1 MHHIKLEEV
10 YKKLNST
17 TDGLNDREVNKR
29 LNKYGENVLPR
40 KKVDSFKI
48 FCKELIDPI
57 VLLLIV
63 TVIFSFIIGE
73 ITDAIAIIFII
84 LVDLFLGTIQEWKAE
99 KNADSLSSII
109 KVKCRVIRNKKEVLI
124 DSKELVPG
132 DIVML

>member
-17 TDGLNDREVNKR
+17 TDGLNDKEVNKR

-40 KKVDSFKI
+40 KKVDSFFKI

-63 TVIFSFIIGE
+63 TVIFSFIMGE
-73 ITDAIAIIFII
+73 ITFNFINYCLIIHFMQPH
-84 LVDLFLGTIQEWKAE
+84 F
-99 KNADSLSSII
+99 
-109 KVKCRVIRNKKEVLI
+109 
-124 DSKELVPG
+124 
-132 DIVML
+132 